1 MMLLMRFLVASPPGF
16 AGPVDVV
23 MVALREV
30 DGAMAATTVVLVVVD
45 ELVVVLKRVLVG
57 RAAVVVVIRRAVVA
71 TVVSG
76 SVSAGCDVGAS
87 VGAGA
92 TVVDT
97 TTLLGGNVDVPT
109 RVVDEPPG
117 TVVVGVTTAV
127 VVVCASTRCGSIT
140 THTNA
145 VATTI
150 AAHLWL
156 SPTNRS
162 RTYLPQP
169 NYRPHRFGDRSRAH
183 PQPSRT

>member
-1 MMLLMRFLVASPPGF
+1 MMLLMRCLVASPPDF
-16 AGPVDVV
+16 AGAVDVV
-23 MVALREV
+23 IVALREV
-30 DGAMAATTVVLVVVD
+30 DGAMTATTVVVVVVD

-57 RAAVVVVIRRAVVA
+57 RAAVVVVIRRTVVA

-76 SVSAGCDVGAS
+76 SVSGGCDVGAS
-87 VGAGA
+87 VGAGV
-92 TVVDT
+92 TVVVT
-97 TTLLGGNVDVPT
+97 TTLLDGNVEVPA
-109 RVVDEPPG
+109 RVVDGPPD
-117 TVVVGVTTAV
+117 TVVVGAV
-127 VVVCASTRCGSIT
+127 VAGCASTRCGSMT

-150 AAHLWL
+150 AAHVWL